1 MAFEFLEQS
10 IAAFTA
16 KMNSFT
22 EERKKFEALR
32 DKQIMRAARID
43 TKIQEDEQ
51 EVIRLEQA
59 LTATKHRIGLG
70 RRNANDARKK
80 LSSYEIALN
89 AFAYAAAETKR
100 HLDMATESLV
110 KPPEASM

>member
-10 IAAFTA
+10 IAAFTT
-16 KMNSFT
+16 KMVSFT
-22 EERKKFEALR
+22 EEQKKFEGLR
-32 DKQIMRAARID
+32 DKQIARAARID
-43 TKIQEDEQ
+43 TKILEDEQ
-51 EVIRLEQA
+51 EVLRLEQA
-59 LTATKHRIGLG
+59 LAATKHRIGLN

-110 KPPEASM
+110 KPPDASK